1 MKFSN
6 AGCTPSCEASR
17 KVLMVDGDC
26 GVPFSS
32 LSLKIRSCV
41 PTRVPRYFFLFV
53 FPPAGL
59 MNAVSQIA
67 TSDLC
72 RGLKLKPLS
81 RVQHEQ
87 LNIFVLL
94 FCPHVGVGGLLKV
107 PSHRERSVAS
117 FGGSPAICTLIY
129 YRPGRPSVLR

>member
-1 MKFSN
+1 MKLSN
-6 AGCTPSCEASR
+6 VGCTPSCEASR

-32 LSLKIRSCV
+32 LSLKIRSCSD
-41 PTRVPRYFFLFV
+41 PRTEIFFLFV

-129 YRPGRPSVLR
+129 YRPGRPSVFR

>member
-6 AGCTPSCEASR
+6 ARCTPSCEASR

-32 LSLKIRSCV
+32 LSLKIRSCSD
-41 PTRVPRYFFLFV
+41 PRTEIFFLFV

-67 TSDLC
+67 TSDLW
-72 RGLKLKPLS
+72 RGLKLS
-81 RVQHEQ
+81 RVQYEQ

-117 FGGSPAICTLIY
+117 FGASPETCTLIY
-129 YRPGRPSVLR
+129 SSPGRPSVLR